1 MRPSFGRDRPCRVIA
16 SWTVFIEDSRFRI
29 VLDW

>member
-1 MRPSFGRDRPCRVIA
+1 MRPFAGRDRPCRVIA
-16 SWTVFIEDSRFRI
+16 SWTVFIEDSRCLM